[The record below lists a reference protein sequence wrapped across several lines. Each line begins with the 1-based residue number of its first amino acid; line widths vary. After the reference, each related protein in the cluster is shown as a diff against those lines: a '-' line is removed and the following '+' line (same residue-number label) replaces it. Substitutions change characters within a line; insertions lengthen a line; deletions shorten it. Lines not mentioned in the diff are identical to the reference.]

1 MRQLEVEMLE
11 NLKDTLAHLHGK
23 RVTQDSKAYDR
34 AIHDGC
40 DPEGAW
46 NVFLGTLRRV
56 DVWQEIEDVDTL
68 LEGCNGRDPE

>member
-1 MRQLEVEMLE
+1 MTQLEVEMLE

-23 RVTQDSKAYDR
+23 RVTQDSQAYDR

-46 NVFLGTLRRV
+46 SVF
-56 DVWQEIEDVDTL
+56 
-68 LEGCNGRDPE
+68 

>member
-1 MRQLEVEMLE
+1 MTQLEVEMLE
-11 NLKDTLAHLHGK
+11 NLKDTLVRLHGK
-23 RVTQDSKAYDR
+23 RFTQDSKAYDR

-46 NVFLGTLRRV
+46 NVFSGTLRKV

-68 LEGCNGRDPE
+68 LEGCDGRDPE